1 MSRLRKKPNK
11 TQKKKKTKNEK
22 RKKKKKRKASVGKRL
37 EKPKG
42 MSYNNTAINSKE
54 LVNQLIKI
62 KKSSNSK
69 TQSYLLSP
77 PTQPHL
83 L

>member
-1 MSRLRKKPNK
+1 MSRLRKKPNQ
-11 TQKKKKTKNEK
+11 TQKKKKKNEK

-42 MSYNNTAINSKE
+42 MSYNNTAINSNE